1 MIESI
6 YFGKTAAGIVSS
18 SGIST
23 VTAEVVDLLCEGE
36 IEGIVSGDYSYVG
49 TRTQLGYDSVPFAP
63 FPLPT
68 GLGFLRSIYF
78 NEEPIVDTAGGINFQ
93 NINVRA
99 VTGRKLG
106 DTLLST
112 SGSTI
117 LKPRLSLIR
126 TINERLRGPT
136 ATSIA
141 GTFPKYYR
149 VLNKDAKRLEVNIR
163 FASLFKRD
171 TTKVDIQPTAVNIQ
185 MSYRPI
191 EKGLVRTGFSIVSSN
206 QSFTEG
212 ALSSPYMKCFNIE
225 LISSSSSLVG
235 WEIKIERLTAEPTDS
250 MVNNQTFV
258 DSIGEIYDVNLSYPN
273 SALAYSSF
281 DAEYFSAIP
290 DRYYD
295 VKMTKVQVPS
305 NYDPL
310 TKRYTGNWNGTFK
323 PDKEWSDNPAWCF
336 YDLIKNPRYGLGKYI
351 DTESIDK
358 WTLYSIGQYCDTLV
372 SDGEGSVEPRFTC
385 NLLIQSREEASK
397 VINDMASIFRS
408 IIYYFNGSLYAVQD
422 SPKTSTYKFTNANV
436 IDGGF
441 VYSNSS
447 LKTRHTVAIIRYND
461 KSNFY
466 KPAVEYI
473 ENADGIKKFG
483 YREIESAAF
492 GCSSRGQAIR
502 FGRWI
507 LSTEMTEIES
517 ASFKTGA
524 EGSILRPGD
533 VIGIT
538 DFNKNNRQ
546 RGGRV
551 ISIKRD
557 SAGKYAIT
565 LDREIKDLSASPY
578 HTLILSNPAA
588 RYDSRPPSG
597 TSSTIYEMKPPQ
609 FLEFSFSSITS
620 PSSLSSSLI
629 NERPVSVITFDSSQL
644 TEVQILRLETSILPF
659 ATWVIQDPGEV
670 INEKQYRVINVNED
684 QDNSF
689 SVSAIEYNYS
699 KYSAI
704 DQGTA
709 LDFAG
714 GTFTP
719 AVPASSFSLADSFSN
734 GITSIVISV
743 VLPNNRE
750 TIAGVIAYFMKSST
764 DPFSA
769 GIPQSG
775 AQALEIDLSLVG
787 SFVPTSTGT
796 WWVKVFTFN
805 EAKTLS
811 ANNPVS
817 QSKIINQVILV
828 DRVKVSS
835 LRLGND
841 STLNNEKASDSR
853 LTNPLSSSYNLLWE
867 VVNTHDLNLTYRVSM
882 LGYDQVAANRVIFN
896 NGNGGDKN
904 FSMNLGKNLLANNKN
919 KRETFQAVSLS
930 TYLRKF
936 SIYVEALSEGT
947 NSNSTST
954 APIHCF
960 DSILIDSPPP
970 PAASALLSFSNGAI
984 HISSVSAGGRSDVR
998 GYYVFVSS
1006 AAFTYNQYKN
1016 GTNRAT
1022 VFKSKSDTLDDKSLT
1037 LIDTVGVL
1045 LKVHVL
1051 IIFYDQIDKE
1061 KDEFFQDRVSS
1072 NLLLTALNLNG
1083 GLDATWSL
1091 DKDLSPPSSE
1101 TLAIEISKGA
1111 PPGGDPVLATG
1122 YGFKAW
1128 IKIGQNGDWVGQG
1141 ISKVEIINIATI
1153 YPDYKGY
1160 FPFYCS
1166 SLKLYS
1172 YFYGY
1177 TKRALQWTV
1186 DPDAAGAD
1194 EAGYAYV
1201 NSKLIHLDGSPVL
1214 EIPPLPSNEIKGH
1227 QTMSKMQSLWTY
1239 CGWMDEES
1247 IMNPAVYHGVEDLL
1261 KTNEQLKK
1269 PYKLRGKINTSDAK
1283 TSKRYRVFLT
1293 NPLLTDYAVIG
1304 TNSSNADYIS
1314 ITSANMEI
1322 YGADNQH
1329 QPNALQ
1335 VAHDYWNYA
1344 DEIHGEIT
1352 FPNGAKIPANTVP
1365 RVFSDSPWWKNHPA
1379 GFGQGW
1385 AGLAKT
1391 NNYFD
1396 VHLGHLIDFSYL
1408 REGFF
1413 GVVNN
1418 SLVNTITPAQRGT
1431 VSQ

>member
-93 NINVRA
+93 NINVRV
-99 VTGRKLG
+99 VTGKKLG
-106 DTLLST
+106 DTDTSLST
-112 SGSTI
+112 PTI
-117 LKPRLSLIR
+117 LKPRLSLVR

-235 WEIKIERLTAEPTDS
+235 WEIKIERITAEPTDS

-473 ENADGIKKFG
+473 EDVDGIKKFG

-492 GCSSRGQAIR
+492 GCSSRGQAVR

-507 LSTEMTEIES
+507 LATEMTEIES
-517 ASFKTGA
+517 VSFKAGP

-538 DFNKNNRQ
+538 DFNKNNCQ

-551 ISIKRD
+551 ISIRKD
-557 SAGKYAIT
+557 SASGKYLVT
-565 LDREIKDLSASPY
+565 LDREIKNLSASLS
-578 HTLILSNPAA
+578 HSLILSNPTP
-588 RYDSRPPSG
+588 RYDANPSDMRPS
-597 TSSTIYEMKPPQ
+597 Q
-609 FLEFSFSSITS
+609 FLEFFFSSIT

-629 NERPVSVITFDSSQL
+629 DERPVSIITLGSSAL
-644 TEVQILRLETSILPF
+644 SSETSILPF
-659 ATWVIQDPGEV
+659 ATWVIKDPGEV
-670 INEKQYRVINVNED
+670 INEKQYRVININED

-699 KYSAI
+699 KYAAI
-704 DQGTA
+704 DQGA
-709 LDFAG
+709 PLEFSG
-714 GTFTP
+714 GTFP
-719 AVPASSFSLADSFSN
+719 APPAARSFSLEESSSD
-734 GITSIVISV
+734 GMKSIIIRV
-743 VLPNNRE
+743 VLPDVRGS
-750 TIAGVIAYFMKSST
+750 IAGIVAYFIKDSSGQ
-764 DPFSA
+764 DPFLT
-769 GIPQSG
+769 GIPAG
-775 AQALEIDLSLVG
+775 AGALEIDLSSLTG
-787 SFVPTSTGT
+787 GFIPTSGGR
-796 WWVKVFTFN
+796 WWVKVFTIN
-805 EAKTLS
+805 VARAHS
-811 ANNPVS
+811 IIDNPPS
-817 QSKIINQVILV
+817 ISRDIIQGALI
-828 DRVKVSS
+828 DRVKVSD
-835 LRLGND
+835 LRLEND
-841 STLNNEKASDSR
+841 LSTVLNEEKKSDSS
-853 LTNPLSSSYNLLWE
+853 LTNPFSSSYNLSWQ
-867 VVNTHDLNLTYRVSM
+867 VANTNDLNLTYRVSM
-882 LGYDQVAANRVIFN
+882 LGFNQAESRRVIFN
-896 NGNGGDKN
+896 NEDGGDLRS
-904 FSMNLGKNLLANNKN
+904 FSMNLGKNLLANNKDKIN
-919 KRETFQAVSLS
+919 TFTAVSLS

-936 SIYVEALSEGT
+936 SIYVEALSGGT
-947 NSNSTST
+947 NPNSTSVALT
-954 APIHCF
+954 RDSYCF
-960 DSILIDSPPP
+960 DSIGIDSPFPP
-970 PAASALLSFSNGAI
+970 VTPVPSATVAFSNGAI
-984 HISSVSAGGRSDVR
+984 HISDVSVGDRSDIR
-998 GYYVFVSS
+998 GYYIFVS
-1006 AAFTYNQYKN
+1006 AAPFTYSQYKN
-1016 GTNRAT
+1016 RAT
-1022 VFKSKSDTLDDKSLT
+1022 NGLKIYNHKISDLNAQSLLLVDIIGTLQK
-1037 LIDTVGVL
+1037 IY
-1045 LKVHVL
+1045 VL
-1051 IIFYDQIDKE
+1051 IIFYDQIDKD
-1061 KDEFFQDRVSS
+1061 KYEFFQNSASS
-1072 NLLLTALNLNG
+1072 NLLLSALGLKG
-1083 GLDATWSL
+1083 GLDMTWSFK
-1091 DKDLSPPSSE
+1091 DDLSPSSSE
-1101 TLAIEISKGA
+1101 TLAGEFARGV
-1111 PPGGDPVLATG
+1111 PPGGDPVLTTG

-1128 IKIGQNGDWVGQG
+1128 IRIGQDGKWVGQG
-1141 ISKVEIINIATI
+1141 ISKVEILNVKSE
-1153 YPDYKGY
+1153 YPNYKGY
-1160 FPFYCS
+1160 FPFFCSYLSSYSDMYGYSKRTISYKTQLQLVNSGPMLWSQVLNAQS
-1166 SLKLYS
+1166 SLRHTDGTS
-1172 YFYGY
+1172 V
-1177 TKRALQWTV
+1177 V
-1186 DPDAAGAD
+1186 DSLGAVLG
-1194 EAGYAYV
+1194 AQTI
-1201 NSKLIHLDGSPVL
+1201 SK
-1214 EIPPLPSNEIKGH
+1214 
-1227 QTMSKMQSLWTY
+1227 SLSVFPF
-1239 CGWMDEES
+1239 CGWMDETS
-1247 IMNPAVYHGVEDLL
+1247 SDIPAVEAMLRQNEEL
-1261 KTNEQLKK
+1261 KS
-1269 PYKLRGKINTSDAK
+1269 PYRLRGGINTSDVK
-1283 TSKRYRVFLT
+1283 TSKRFRVYLI
-1293 NPLLTDYAVIG
+1293 NPLADYAVIG
-1304 TNSSNADYIS
+1304 TNSSNKSYIP
-1314 ITSANMEI
+1314 TTQGNLAE
-1322 YGADNQH
+1322 YGAGKQH
-1329 QPNALQ
+1329 GRVSVQ
-1335 VAHDYWNYA
+1335 VSGSYVVA
-1344 DEIHGEIT
+1344 DAVFDG
-1352 FPNGAKIPANTVP
+1352 V
-1365 RVFSDSPWWKNHPA
+1365 VFSDSPWWKNHPA

-1385 AGLAKT
+1385 GGLKKT
-1391 NNYFD
+1391 TTYFD

-1413 GVVNN
+1413 GVVDDSNSNN
-1418 SLVNTITPAQRGT
+1418 MKSAT
-1431 VSQ
+1431 